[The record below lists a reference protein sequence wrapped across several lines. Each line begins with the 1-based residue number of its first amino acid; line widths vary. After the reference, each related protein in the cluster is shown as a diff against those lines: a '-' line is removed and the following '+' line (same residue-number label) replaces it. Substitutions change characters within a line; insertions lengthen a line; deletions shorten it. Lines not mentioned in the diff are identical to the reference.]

1 MGKFWVFRFNVKTG
15 KRYKKKSKK
24 TKSKKDTGAE
34 LYARALARMKKQS
47 LQSGS
52 GMEEDNKN
60 CKEKFCKQKIFSDKD
75 WRNEALRI
83 KKEAREKGITNFEFT
98 PEYEE
103 ITKCRSQLDG
113 VFPLQSECK
122 CENCPKTNTN
132 KRQRCSKGY
141 KKNKKTGMCEPKN
154 TTSQPKTSSQKQNT
168 TTRKRCPNGY
178 KKNKKTG
185 MCEAKI

>member
-1 MGKFWVFRFNVKTG
+1 
-15 KRYKKKSKK
+15 
-24 TKSKKDTGAE
+24 
-34 LYARALARMKKQS
+34 MKKQS
-47 LQSGS
+47 VQSGC

-122 CENCPKTNTN
+122 CENCPKQIQINAKDVLKDI
-132 KRQRCSKGY
+132 KRIKKLECVNQKILHLNQ
-141 KKNKKTGMCEPKN
+141 KHLLKNKI
-154 TTSQPKTSSQKQNT
+154 QPHAKDVLTDIKKIKKLECVKQKS
-168 TTRKRCPNGY
+168 KD
-178 KKNKKTG
+178 
-185 MCEAKI
+185 